1 MFLKNTKKVQKANI
15 NKVLYLSV
23 FLCITCNVRSFLGE
37 GMKIVRKLF
46 AERSVGGRRGKEIM
60 ICLQRRART

>member
-46 AERSVGGRRGKEIM
+46 AERSY
-60 ICLQRRART
+60 LQREVWEEGEGKKL